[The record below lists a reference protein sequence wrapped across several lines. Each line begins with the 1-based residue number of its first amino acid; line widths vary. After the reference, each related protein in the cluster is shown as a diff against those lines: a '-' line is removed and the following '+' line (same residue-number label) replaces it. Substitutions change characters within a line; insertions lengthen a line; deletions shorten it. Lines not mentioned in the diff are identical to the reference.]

1 MAAAGES
8 GAEDG
13 VDLTIRDA
21 ARATGL
27 SVKALRRRI
36 ERGTLE
42 AVLVDGVRRIPLSAL
57 VGAGLL
63 VREPTLAAASR
74 PIVSAPPQPV
84 VAALLRRLAGLEA
97 RLASVER
104 QLADQR
110 DAGS

>member
-1 MAAAGES
+1 MASAGEPS
-8 GAEDG
+8 PDDG

-57 VGAGLL
+57 MGAGLL
-63 VREPTLAAASR
+63 VREPAQPPPAGPVAA
-74 PIVSAPPQPV
+74 APPQPV
-84 VAALLRRLAGLEA
+84 VSALLRRLAGLEA
-97 RLASVER
+97 RLAAVER
-104 QLADQR
+104 QLAEQR
-110 DAGS
+110 EPGA

>member
-1 MAAAGES
+1 MATAGEPAS
-8 GAEDG
+8 NDG

-42 AVLVDGVRRIPLSAL
+42 AVLVDGIRRIPLPAL
-57 VGAGLL
+57 MGAGLL
-63 VREPTLAAASR
+63 VRERAEATAPRVAA
-74 PIVSAPPQPV
+74 PPPQPAV
-84 VAALLRRLAGLEA
+84 SALLQRVAGLEA

-104 QLADQR
+104 RLAEQQER
-110 DAGS
+110 S